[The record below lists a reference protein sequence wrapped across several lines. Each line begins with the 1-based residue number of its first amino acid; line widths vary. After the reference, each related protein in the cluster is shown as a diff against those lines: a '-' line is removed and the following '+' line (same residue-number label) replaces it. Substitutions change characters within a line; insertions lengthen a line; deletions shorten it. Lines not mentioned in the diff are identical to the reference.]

1 MISKNHVKH
10 IQQLHSKKYREEN
23 ALFIIEG
30 IKIVTEFLNSDQY
43 KITEVLALAE
53 FISVNKNIMLEKN
66 ILFTEIN
73 DEELKKI
80 SAQQS
85 PNQVLAIVQSPS
97 HNSNPIN
104 PQEELCLFLDD
115 IRDPGN
121 LGTIIRIADWF
132 GVKHVFCSQHC
143 TELYNPKTLQA
154 TMGAVLRVQVT
165 YTTFDDLFA
174 TNKNTPIYGAILNGE
189 NIYTKKLT
197 KGILVI
203 GNEANGI
210 SDAVLRHITTPI
222 TIPSATI
229 NGSESLNAANACAI
243 ICSEFHRQLNYN

>member
-53 FISVNKNIMLEKN
+53 FISANKNIMLEKN